1 MGLFGMCFMRACV
14 FISSFLFLFFLP
26 SFSVFFLS
34 LFSAFFL
41 FLSFFCFRLRG
52 DDLTHVVNLIVLLSG
67 TGASVAFLSGIR
79 VFLSVGM
86 VVCR

>member
-14 FISSFLFLFFLP
+14 FISSFLFLFFLLS
-26 SFSVFFLS
+26 SF
-34 LFSAFFL
+34 FSAFFL
-41 FLSFFCFRLRG
+41 FCLFCFRLRG

-67 TGASVAFLSGIR
+67 AGHSVAFLSGIR
-79 VFLSVGM
+79 FFLGVGM